1 MKTNQ
6 LHIETS
12 IRTLE
17 ELERAAYMAGD
28 IQRAELYGNMI
39 DAPIADRIKELTDD
53 LKDADAIIEDLR
65 QENDELKRILYT
77 IVDLDLERIYEP
89 ENMHTLLRAIQRA
102 GVLLWSKR
110 LRPYGGHK
118 T

>member
-39 DAPIADRIKELTDD
+39 DAPVAERIKELTDD

-65 QENDELKRILYT
+65 QELDELKRVIYQFAN
-77 IVDLDLERIYEP
+77 LDPKNNIEI
-89 ENMHTLLRAIQRA
+89 LRAIQRA
-102 GVLLWSKR
+102 GAVL
-110 LRPYGGHK
+110 
-118 T
+118 

>member
-28 IQRAELYGNMI
+28 IIQAELYGNMI
-39 DAPIADRIKELTDD
+39 DAPVAERIKELTDD
-53 LKDADAIIEDLR
+53 LKDANAIIEDLR
-65 QENDELKRILYT
+65 QENDALKRFAYQVADLNIDDRVEILR
-77 IVDLDLERIYEP
+77 L
-89 ENMHTLLRAIQRA
+89 IQRA
-102 GVLLWSKR
+102 EVLL
-110 LRPYGGHK
+110 
-118 T
+118 

>member
-28 IQRAELYGNMI
+28 IIQAELYGNMI
-39 DAPIADRIKELTDD
+39 DAPVAERIKELTDD
-53 LKDADAIIEDLR
+53 LKETNEIIEDLR
-65 QENDELKRILYT
+65 QENDALKRFAYQVADLNIDDRVEILR
-77 IVDLDLERIYEP
+77 L
-89 ENMHTLLRAIQRA
+89 IQRA
-102 GVLLWSKR
+102 EVLL
-110 LRPYGGHK
+110 
-118 T
+118 

>member
-28 IQRAELYGNMI
+28 IIQAELYGNMI
-39 DAPIADRIKELTDD
+39 DAPVAERIKELTDD

-65 QENDELKRILYT
+65 QENDALKRFAYQVADLNIDDRVEILR
-77 IVDLDLERIYEP
+77 L
-89 ENMHTLLRAIQRA
+89 IQRA
-102 GVLLWSKR
+102 EVLL
-110 LRPYGGHK
+110 
-118 T
+118 

>member
-6 LHIETS
+6 LFIETS

-28 IQRAELYGNMI
+28 IQRAELYGKMI
-39 DAPIADRIKELTDD
+39 DAPVAERIKELSDD

-65 QENDELKRILYT
+65 QENDALKRFAYQVADLNIDDRVEILR
-77 IVDLDLERIYEP
+77 L
-89 ENMHTLLRAIQRA
+89 IQRA
-102 GVLLWSKR
+102 EVLL
-110 LRPYGGHK
+110 
-118 T
+118 

>member
-28 IQRAELYGNMI
+28 IIQAELYGNMM
-39 DAPIADRIKELTDD
+39 DAPVAERIKELTDD

-65 QENDELKRILYT
+65 QENDALKRFAYQVADLNIDDRVEILR
-77 IVDLDLERIYEP
+77 L
-89 ENMHTLLRAIQRA
+89 IQRA
-102 GVLLWSKR
+102 EVLL
-110 LRPYGGHK
+110 
-118 T
+118 

>member
-28 IQRAELYGNMI
+28 IIQAELYGNML
-39 DAPIADRIKELTDD
+39 DMPVAERIKELTED

-65 QENDELKRILYT
+65 QENDALKRFAYQVADLNIDDRVEILR
-77 IVDLDLERIYEP
+77 L
-89 ENMHTLLRAIQRA
+89 IQRA
-102 GVLLWSKR
+102 EVLL
-110 LRPYGGHK
+110 
-118 T
+118 

>member
-28 IQRAELYGNMI
+28 IIQAELYGNMI
-39 DAPIADRIKELTDD
+39 DAPVAERIKELTDD
-53 LKDADAIIEDLR
+53 LKDADEIIEGLR
-65 QENDELKRILYT
+65 QELDELKRVVYQFAN
-77 IVDLDLERIYEP
+77 LDPKNNIEI
-89 ENMHTLLRAIQRA
+89 LRAIQRA
-102 GVLLWSKR
+102 GAVL
-110 LRPYGGHK
+110 
-118 T
+118 

>member
-28 IQRAELYGNMI
+28 IIQAELYGNMM
-39 DAPIADRIKELTDD
+39 DAPVADRIKELTDD

-65 QENDELKRILYT
+65 QENDALKRFAFQVADLNIDDRVEILR
-77 IVDLDLERIYEP
+77 L
-89 ENMHTLLRAIQRA
+89 IQRA
-102 GVLLWSKR
+102 EVLL
-110 LRPYGGHK
+110 
-118 T
+118 

>member
-28 IQRAELYGNMI
+28 IIQAELYGNMM
-39 DAPIADRIKELTDD
+39 DAPVADRIKELTDD
-53 LKDADAIIEDLR
+53 LKDADEIIEGLR
-65 QENDELKRILYT
+65 QELDEMKRVLYQVTTLDPKNHADILR
-77 IVDLDLERIYEP
+77 V
-89 ENMHTLLRAIQRA
+89 IQRA
-102 GVLLWSKR
+102 GAVL
-110 LRPYGGHK
+110 
-118 T
+118 

>member
-12 IRTLE
+12 LRTLE

-28 IQRAELYGNMI
+28 IERAELYGNMI

-53 LKDADAIIEDLR
+53 LKDADQCIEDLR
-65 QENDELKRILYT
+65 QENDEMKRVIYQFAN
-77 IVDLDLERIYEP
+77 LDPKNHIEI
-89 ENMHTLLRAIQRA
+89 LRAIQRA
-102 GVLLWSKR
+102 GALI
-110 LRPYGGHK
+110 
-118 T
+118 

>member
-12 IRTLE
+12 LRTLE

-28 IQRAELYGNMI
+28 IERAELYGNMI

-53 LKDADAIIEDLR
+53 LKDADQCIEDLR
-65 QENDELKRILYT
+65 QELDEMKRVIYQFAN
-77 IVDLDLERIYEP
+77 LDPKNHVEI
-89 ENMHTLLRAIQRA
+89 LRAIQRA
-102 GVLLWSKR
+102 GALI
-110 LRPYGGHK
+110 
-118 T
+118 

>member
-6 LHIETS
+6 LFIETS
-12 IRTLE
+12 TRTFE

-39 DAPIADRIKELTDD
+39 DAPVAERIKELTED

-65 QENDELKRILYT
+65 QENDALKRFAYQVADLNIDDRVEILR
-77 IVDLDLERIYEP
+77 L
-89 ENMHTLLRAIQRA
+89 IQRA
-102 GVLLWSKR
+102 GALL
-110 LRPYGGHK
+110 
-118 T
+118 

>member
-28 IQRAELYGNMI
+28 LQRAELYGNMM
-39 DAPIADRIKELTDD
+39 DAPVAERIKELTDD

-65 QENDELKRILYT
+65 QELDELKRVIYQFAN
-77 IVDLDLERIYEP
+77 LDPKNNIEI
-89 ENMHTLLRAIQRA
+89 LRAIQRA
-102 GVLLWSKR
+102 GAVL
-110 LRPYGGHK
+110 
-118 T
+118 

>member
-28 IQRAELYGNMI
+28 IQRAELYGKMI
-39 DAPIADRIKELTDD
+39 DAPVAEQIKELTDD

-65 QENDELKRILYT
+65 QENDELKRVIYQVANLDSKNQMEILR
-77 IVDLDLERIYEP
+77 V
-89 ENMHTLLRAIQRA
+89 IQRA
-102 GVLLWSKR
+102 GSLI
-110 LRPYGGHK
+110 
-118 T
+118 